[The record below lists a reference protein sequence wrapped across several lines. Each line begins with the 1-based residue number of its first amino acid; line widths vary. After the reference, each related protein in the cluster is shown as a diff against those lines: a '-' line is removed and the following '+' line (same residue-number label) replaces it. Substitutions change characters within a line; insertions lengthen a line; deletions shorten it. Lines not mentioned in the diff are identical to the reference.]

1 MADQVAPYLYSVVDG
16 FDAEALLGVVRD
28 ARFEQRLLA
37 PGHFRA
43 CLQRVV
49 FPNFSLDSGAY
60 SLPIFASGSFGKD
73 VISLALALS
82 CKEPMWANGKQV
94 DAGQVLVF
102 AEDSELNVRP
112 SPGGW
117 RWAVLLIERDF
128 LQRSAEE
135 RLGHALQVPL
145 SGWRCSDASPATAR
159 MLCRTV
165 SAVLTDASCWG
176 VQVGQDRVMAQGDV
190 LLAAFIDAVDGGR
203 SASALP
209 GRGEWMVRRRDETIR
224 KAEIFLKAQLDRP
237 FDSRA
242 LSTLLGI
249 GERRVERLFH
259 EAYGLGPC
267 RWHQIARLNAA
278 RYALMRAESGERV
291 TDIATRLG
299 FGHLSRFSSEYHQIF
314 GEYPRDTLRS

>member
-1 MADQVAPYLYSVVDG
+1 MTDPASPYLYSVVDG

-43 CLQRVV
+43 CLQRLV
-49 FPNFSLDSGAY
+49 FPQFSLDSGAY
-60 SLPIFASGSFGKD
+60 SLPIFASGSFGKG
-73 VISLALALS
+73 VVALAMALS
-82 CKEPMWANGKQV
+82 CKEPMWANGRQV
-94 DAGQVLVF
+94 GAGQVLVF

-117 RWAVLLIERDF
+117 QWAVLLIERDV
-128 LQRSAEE
+128 LQMAAVD
-135 RLGHALQVPL
+135 RLGYALSIPA
-145 SGWRCSDASPATAR
+145 SGWYCCDTSPRMARTLCHAVLAVLDDASRWEMP
-159 MLCRTV
+159 V
-165 SAVLTDASCWG
+165 SD
-176 VQVGQDRVMAQGDV
+176 DRLAAQGS
-190 LLAAFIDAVDGGR
+190 LLLGAFVDAVGEGHSGFD
-203 SASALP
+203 APA
-209 GRGEWMVRRRDETIR
+209 RGEWMARRRDESIR

-242 LSTLLGI
+242 LSTLLGL
-249 GERRVERLFH
+249 GERRVERLFQ

-278 RYALMRAESGERV
+278 RHALMRAEEGERV
-291 TDIATRLG
+291 TDIATLG
-299 FGHLSRFSSEYHQIF
+299 FGHLSRFSNEYWRIF

>member
-1 MADQVAPYLYSVVDG
+1 MTDPSAPYLYSVVDG

-43 CLQRVV
+43 CLQRMV
-49 FPNFSLDSGAY
+49 FPQFSLDSGAY
-60 SLPIFASGSFGKD
+60 SLPIFASGSFGKG
-73 VISLALALS
+73 VIALALALA
-82 CKEPMWANGKQV
+82 CKEPMWANGRQV
-94 DAGQVLVF
+94 AAGQVLVF

-117 RWAVLLIERDF
+117 QWAVLLIEREV
-128 LQRSAEE
+128 LQSAAQD
-135 RLGHALQVPL
+135 RLGHALAIPR
-145 SGWRCSDASPATAR
+145 SGWYCCDTSPGMAQALCQAVYTVLDDASR
-159 MLCRTV
+159 
-165 SAVLTDASCWG
+165 WG
-176 VQVGQDRVMAQGDV
+176 AQVAQDRIAAQGA
-190 LLAAFIDAVDGGR
+190 LLLGAFLDAAGEGQSG
-203 SASALP
+203 SAMR
-209 GRGEWMVRRRDETIR
+209 GRGEWMARRRDESIR
-224 KAEIFLKAQLDRP
+224 KAESFLKSQLDRP

-278 RYALMRAESGERV
+278 RDALMRAESGARV

-299 FGHLSRFSSEYHQIF
+299 FGHLSRFSNEYRRIF